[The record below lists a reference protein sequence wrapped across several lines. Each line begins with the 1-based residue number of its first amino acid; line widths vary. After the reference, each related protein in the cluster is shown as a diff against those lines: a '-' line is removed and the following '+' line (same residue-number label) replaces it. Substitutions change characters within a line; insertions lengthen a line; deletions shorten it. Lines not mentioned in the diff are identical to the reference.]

1 MSISIHQGPWRKIAA
16 QECHGGNIV
25 ITGLAGGV
33 GIFVYNA
40 TSHDTFCGHF
50 PAPDAEHAEGLIEM
64 LDQSMEDFRDSPL
77 VNIYVTGCAEPDY
90 EDWGRKGS
98 ERHRFVERELKK
110 RHRANQQ
117 RDIRWPR
124 QNVIT
129 SEMSLYPDSGE
140 YGCGFRW

>member
-16 QECHGGNIV
+16 QECQGDSIV
-25 ITGLAGGV
+25 IEGLAGGV
-33 GIFVYNA
+33 GIFVYDA
-40 TSHDTFCGHF
+40 ASLDTFCGHF
-50 PAPDAEHAEGLIEM
+50 PAPDAEHAEGLIA
-64 LDQSMEDFRDSPL
+64 LLQQSMEDFRDSPL

-90 EDWGRKGS
+90 EVWGRRGS

-117 RDIRWPR
+117 RDVRWPR